1 MAEAF
6 QAARSYIT
14 IIQHLRNQPPDTDTS
29 TILQNLNPTTLTDQR
44 NIVQYTLLKL
54 PPATRILSYF
64 IHPTQVT
71 TYEACRLASLIL
83 GVGIIFPIPAQN
95 SPLHRLARNIKD
107 VLCRRTAYALWHLR
121 ATKAPLIWILVLG
134 GIAATGIPERDFFVL
149 ALASVARSIG
159 FDSWLGLKCMLR
171 QMIWHDSAGE
181 KAGALLWAEAVALPK
196 TEDIWDSIVSLKDKF
211 SPSSTPSETV
221 KSEGVGLTP

>member
-6 QAARSYIT
+6 QAARSYISK
-14 IIQHLRNQPPDTDTS
+14 IQHLRNTPNNAHNIPWK
-29 TILQNLNPTTLTDQR
+29 NLEPTTLTDQR
-44 NIVQYTLLKL
+44 NIVTYTLLKL
-54 PPATRILSYF
+54 PPSTRILSYF
-64 IHPTQVT
+64 IHPNQVT

-83 GVGIIFPIPAQN
+83 AVGVIFPIPAQN

-107 VLCRRTAYALWHLR
+107 VLCRSTAYALWHLR

-134 GIAATGIPERDFFVL
+134 GIAATGIPEREFFVL
-149 ALASVARSIG
+149 ALASVARTIG

-171 QMIWHDSAGE
+171 QMIWHDAAGE
-181 KAGALLWAEAVALPK
+181 KAGEILWAEARALPK
-196 TEDIWDSIVSLKDKF
+196 SEDIWERIVGLKDKF

-221 KSEGVGLTP
+221 KSEGLSLTP

>member
-1 MAEAF
+1 M
-6 QAARSYIT
+6 
-14 IIQHLRNQPPDTDTS
+14 
-29 TILQNLNPTTLTDQR
+29 
-44 NIVQYTLLKL
+44 
-54 PPATRILSYF
+54 
-64 IHPTQVT
+64 
-71 TYEACRLASLIL
+71 
-83 GVGIIFPIPAQN
+83 
-95 SPLHRLARNIKD
+95 
-107 VLCRRTAYALWHLR
+107 
-121 ATKAPLIWILVLG
+121 
-134 GIAATGIPERDFFVL
+134 L